1 MSVALRQPTL
11 AAPSSPSFCEGRKFS
26 EIEQAVLWTLLEQDP
41 TCTSRQ
47 LLAKAAAGQVWPRV
61 SLRHL
66 NRWRVQWQRS
76 RGKGRPC
83 RDSAGV
89 TRHAVAKVV
98 SVTPRLA
105 FVGVHLFACW
115 LDQQDGLEPVVAGL
129 KEAIRVYQD
138 AHPDADF
145 ALLHHRDV
153 TLRHRFAALLF
164 APLLGLA
171 RLSAFDTQ
179 EHPMATL
186 IGQSYQST
194 TLSQFLG
201 QLERIDAASFLMPI
215 LLPAQGGKV
224 VYVDG
229 HMIAYWSRKAMHK
242 GKITMRGRI
251 MAGSQAV
258 ISHDETG
265 QAVYVAYYPPD
276 IHLSQVILAYCEQ
289 VVLATGS
296 DLFVIDRAVNS
307 KAIAQAFEEA
317 DLGLLCM
324 LNDNEH
330 QGLESFEATEVTT
343 LDDGTRLYEGPWKVA
358 REGDARHFVIV
369 EPPASKP
376 LVYWGTAKVKREVEG
391 QEWPALYRAR
401 TDLQEN
407 AFKRMIDHGGLN
419 INVGRKTVLG
429 PDRHQQRAEAKVR
442 ESLETAKSR
451 VSNKRLELEAKR
463 DQVAQSQSRGHGKRL
478 EQRQR
483 AAAELEEKL
492 CEAQQY
498 EAHLQAQ
505 VDDFEAPKERADRD
519 FRKQTIMTIR
529 TLFLENLLQAF
540 MGLLLSVLPKPVSL
554 EQVLKLLFERSGS
567 RIERDQSVTYGI
579 NTTGLS
585 RGNRQRLAEIVE
597 GLNAMGLVERGKPVH
612 VCLKELPP

>member
-1 MSVALRQPTL
+1 MSAALSQPTL
-11 AAPSSPSFCEGRKFS
+11 VAPSSPSFCEGRKFS
-26 EIEQAVLWTLLEQDP
+26 EVEQAVLWTLLQQDP
-41 TCTSRQ
+41 QCTSRQ
-47 LLAKAAAGQVWPRV
+47 LLAKAAAHQIWPRV

-66 NRWRVQWQRS
+66 NRWRSQWQRS

-83 RDSAGV
+83 RSSARVAMQAGNQWVGV
-89 TRHAVAKVV
+89 T
-98 SVTPRLA
+98 PCLF
-105 FVGVHLFACW
+105 FVGVHLFARW
-115 LDQQDGLEPVVAGL
+115 LDQQEALEPVVARL
-129 KEAIRVYQD
+129 KEAIRGYQE
-138 AHPDADF
+138 AHPEDDF

-153 TLRHRFAALLF
+153 TLRHRFEALLL
-164 APLLGLA
+164 APLLGIE

-194 TLSQFLG
+194 TLSPFLG
-201 QLERIDAASFLMPI
+201 QLERIEAAPWLMPI

-229 HMIAYWSRKAMHK
+229 HLIAYWSRKAMHK

-258 ISHDETG
+258 ISHDEAG

-276 IHLSQVILAYCEQ
+276 LHVSQLVLAYCQ
-289 VVLATGS
+289 DVALATGS

-307 KAIAQAFEEA
+307 KAMAQGFDEA
-317 DLGLLCM
+317 GLGLLCM
-324 LNDNEH
+324 LDDNEH
-330 QGLESFEATEVTT
+330 HGLGSFEATQVTT

-358 REGDARHFVIV
+358 RTDDDRHFVIV
-369 EPPASKP
+369 EPPEGKT
-376 LVYWGTAKVKREVEG
+376 LVYWGSAKVKSELEAQQWPEV
-391 QEWPALYRAR
+391 YRAR
-401 TDLQEN
+401 TEIQEN
-407 AFKRMIDHGGLN
+407 AFKRMIDHGALD

-442 ESLETAKSR
+442 ETLETARLK
-451 VSNKRLELEAKR
+451 VAKRGMELEAKR
-463 DQVAQSQSRGHGKRL
+463 EQVAQSQARGHGKRL
-478 EQRQR
+478 DQRQR

-492 CEAQQY
+492 REAQQH

-505 VDDFEAPKERADRD
+505 VDGFEAPKERADRD
-519 FRKQTIMTIR
+519 FRKQTIITIR

-540 MGLLLSVLPKPVSL
+540 MSVLLSVVPKPVSL

-567 RIERDQSVTYGI
+567 RIERDKTVMYGI

-585 RGNRQRLAEIVE
+585 RGNRRRLGEIVE
-597 GLNAMGLVERGKPVH
+597 GLNAMGFVEKGKPVH
-612 VCLKELPP
+612 VCLTERPP